1 MHLLVP
7 RPPSTLSAGP
17 LAPSENLKSLKNVSQ
32 ISGFIMLQFCLC
44 PTVTQTRQNSA
55 FVGDY
60 CKWTVSLKERVTRWQ
75 FHVGCNKKRKQHVQ
89 TEIFWKDSTF
99 SRVNYKRSPEISF
112 VHVWISISVHRNM
125 SVAAVFQA
133 LFRIEGRE
141 ATSAWFYRYKRSQ
154 QSVRR
159 STSCSCNR
167 IIVLLTYQLFSKHS
181 ICELLWEDI

>member
-181 ICELLWEDI
+181 ICE